1 MANWGLLM
9 GLGEGL
15 QQAGGM
21 LAANGKQKLASKLDQ
36 EKEVRANA
44 RADKL
49 REMDQLSFDHTGLKK
64 DGDGVLWEVDYAK
77 NNSTL
82 DTRLASPDKI
92 EAFNLDRDKAKKSL
106 EADMLKIDLSRKEL
120 ADYDADKAL
129 SRELTQARIGQA
141 KDTGLA
147 AITRAT
153 NAGSGKS
160 TAPAS
165 MSEAADALVDNYPDL
180 VRQVTTAPSGD
191 TPLLTAAEV
200 QRVAAESVKIAAQ
213 RGQDAA
219 AIFRD
224 ALRIRA
230 NGARKKSGLELDLGN

>member
-1 MANWGLLM
+1 MANWGLMM
-9 GLGEGL
+9 GIGQGL
-15 QQAGGM
+15 QQVGGM
-21 LAANGKQKLASKLDQ
+21 LEADSKTRLAAKLSQ
-36 EKEVRANA
+36 EKELRDAA
-44 RADKL
+44 REQQRFD
-49 REMDQLSFDHTGLKK
+49 REQLSFDKTGLKK

-77 NNSTL
+77 NGKEL
-82 DTRLASPDKI
+82 DKRLASPDKLESFNMDR
-92 EAFNLDRDKAKKSL
+92 EAASNKLKADALTIDMNTRKL
-106 EADMLKIDLSRKEL
+106 E
-120 ADYDADKAL
+120 DYDEDRGLERAVKQ
-129 SRELTQARIGQA
+129 STIERNR
-141 KDTGLA
+141 DTGLA

-153 NAGSGKS
+153 NSSAGKS

-165 MSEAADALVDNYPDL
+165 LSEAADTLVDSYPDL
-180 VRQVTTAPSGD
+180 VKEVTTAPSGE
-191 TPLLTAAEV
+191 TPLLSAADV